1 MTLPFL
7 RRHRRLLLY
16 SLGRLGLISL
26 TAVSIASIFNWTNHR
41 NYWQG
46 TIFSVQT
53 VDFNLLTHTLP
64 SKLSY
69 LLIEE
74 ETQEIQRTLE
84 SHYGF
89 FGLVI
94 TDCRRETPNC
104 PEQTITHAAPPTSSM
119 TPSPTV
125 EDLAEAPFDI
135 LRDPP
140 PRFAEWFYESSRDRH
155 PIATGQTNPG
165 DIIGRVYYLRGTPP
179 QFLQDYWGWLRNP
192 THLEGSRFI
201 YFVTT
206 LFFLVGG
213 TMTWV
218 ILELI
223 LYSQRQKRQKLED
236 DAQFLKQQLQQ
247 QLQKIPQLL
256 EERES
261 VRSEL
266 EAYRHQQQKL
276 TQNLQ
281 NSIADYEQQLKELQ
295 DQEQERQQTLE
306 TLENDLASVIES
318 QTEAQE
324 LIEERERKI
333 AELKHYQQEQ
343 ERKRQERTQVLE
355 KLRHDLELT
364 QQSALEA
371 QAETE
376 TLNQVIAELTRD
388 RDLAQEQYQTLQAK
402 LSQQLD
408 NSTLKQALDSSRKEL
423 QQSQQQAEYREL
435 QLLQENSKL
444 KKDIDDYIEY
454 NETFETLAVEQSEVL
469 SQEKETLNLE
479 IEKLQ
484 QKITWLEQEN
494 HSYYSNKLHLESRIK
509 QLAKFEE
516 AIKSI
521 QDDETNNNESETI
534 IHRIIFSEMPQV
546 SGKDVIKCL
555 TKLGFTHKHTTGS
568 HARLEKTDTRFCT
581 VPIHSQPLPLGTL
594 RNILINA
601 GVTVED
607 LKEKL

>member
-1 MTLPFL
+1 MTFTFL

-26 TAVSIASIFNWTNHR
+26 TAFSIASIFNWTNHR

-64 SKLSY
+64 TTLSY
-69 LLIEE
+69 LLIEGE
-74 ETQEIQRTLE
+74 SAEIQRTLE

-89 FGLVI
+89 FGLVM
-94 TDCRRETPNC
+94 TDCPRETANC
-104 PEQTITHAAPPTSSM
+104 PEQTITYFAPATSSM
-119 TPSPTV
+119 TPSPTL
-125 EDLAEAPFDI
+125 EDLADAPFDV

-140 PRFAEWFYESSRDRH
+140 PRFAEWSYESSRDRH
-155 PIATGQTNPG
+155 PVPTGQTNPG
-165 DIIGRVYYLRGTPP
+165 NIIGRVYYLRGTPP
-179 QFLQDYWGWLRNP
+179 QFRQDYWGWLRNP
-192 THLEGSRFI
+192 TYLEGSRFI

-206 LFFLVGG
+206 LFFLIGG

-218 ILELI
+218 IIELI
-223 LYSQRQKRQKLED
+223 LYSQRKQRQELEE

-266 EAYRHQQQKL
+266 ESYRHQQQQV

-281 NSIADYEQQLKELQ
+281 TSITDYEQQLKELQ

-306 TLENDLASVIES
+306 TLEADLISVLES

-333 AELKHYQQEQ
+333 AELKQHQQEQ

-355 KLRHDLELT
+355 KLRHDLDLT

-376 TLNQVIAELTRD
+376 TLNQVIAELTHD
-388 RDLAQEQYQTLQAK
+388 RNLAQEQYQKLQAK

-408 NSTLKQALDSSRKEL
+408 NSTLKQALESSRKEL
-423 QQSQQQAEYREL
+423 QQSQQQAEQREL

-444 KKDIDDYIEY
+444 KKDIDDYLEY
-454 NETFETLAVEQSEVL
+454 NENFEALAVEH
-469 SQEKETLNLE
+469 SQELNLE
-479 IEKLQ
+479 IERLRD
-484 QKITWLEQEN
+484 KITDLEQEN
-494 HSYYSNKLHLESRIK
+494 QHYYSNKHYLEYRIK
-509 QLAKFEE
+509 QLEKFEE
-516 AIKSI
+516 AIKSME
-521 QDDETNNNESETI
+521 DDDHDNNDSETI
-534 IHRIIFSEMPQV
+534 IHKIMFSEMPQV
-546 SGKDVIKCL
+546 SGKNVIKAL
-555 TKLGFTHKHTTGS
+555 ERLGFTHKHTTGS
-568 HARLEKTDTRFCT
+568 HARLEKTDTRSCT
-581 VPIHSQPLPLGTL
+581 IPTHSQPLRLGTL

-601 GVTVED
+601 RVTVED

>member
-1 MTLPFL
+1 MTFTFL
-7 RRHRRLLLY
+7 RRHRRLLLH

-26 TAVSIASIFNWTNHR
+26 TAFGIASIFNWTNHR

-69 LLIEE
+69 LLIEGE
-74 ETQEIQRTLE
+74 SAEIQRTLE

-89 FGLVI
+89 FGLVM

-104 PEQTITHAAPPTSSM
+104 PEQTITYFAPAASSM
-119 TPSPTV
+119 RTSPTV
-125 EDLAEAPFDI
+125 EDLANAPFDV

-140 PRFAEWFYESSRDRH
+140 PRFAEWSYESSRDRY
-155 PIATGQTNPG
+155 PVPTGQTNPG
-165 DIIGRVYYLRGTPP
+165 EVIGRVYYLRGQPS
-179 QFLQDYWGWLRNP
+179 QFLQDYWSWLRNP
-192 THLEGSRFI
+192 SNLEGSRFI

-218 ILELI
+218 IIELI
-223 LYSQRQKRQKLED
+223 LYSQRKQRQELEE

-247 QLQKIPQLL
+247 ELDKIPQLL

-266 EAYRHQQQKL
+266 ESYRQQQQQL

-281 NSIADYEQQLKELQ
+281 GSIADYEQQLKELQ

-306 TLENDLASVIES
+306 TLEADLKAAIDS

-333 AELKHYQQEQ
+333 TELKQHQQDQ
-343 ERKRQERTQVLE
+343 ERKRQERTQILE
-355 KLRHDLELT
+355 QLRHDLELT
-364 QQSALEA
+364 QESALEA

-376 TLNQVIAELTRD
+376 TLNQIIAELTRD
-388 RDLAQEQYQTLQAK
+388 RNLAQEQYQKLQAK

-408 NSTLKQALDSSRKEL
+408 NSTLKQALESSRNEL
-423 QQSQQQAEYREL
+423 QHSQQQAEKREL

-444 KKDIDDYIEY
+444 KRDVDERTEY
-454 NETFETLAVEQSEVL
+454 NETFEILAVEQSEFL
-469 SQEKETLNLE
+469 NQEIQSLKTE
-479 IEKLQ
+479 IESLKGTIAL
-484 QKITWLEQEN
+484 LEQQNNE
-494 HSYYSNKLHLESRIK
+494 SFGYQIHLKDRIQQLEELEES
-509 QLAKFEE
+509 
-516 AIKSI
+516 IKSI
-521 QDDETNNNESETI
+521 EDDDNESETI
-534 IHRIIFSEMPQV
+534 IHRIMFSEMPQV
-546 SGKDVIKCL
+546 SGKDVIKSL
-555 TKLGFTHKHTTGS
+555 KKMGFTYKHTRGS
-568 HARLEKTDTRFCT
+568 HARLEKTDTRSCT
-581 VPIHSQPLPLGTL
+581 VPIHSQPLRLGTL

-607 LKEKL
+607 LKQNL